1 MSIDAAAPTAAS
13 LVDLIPETPFYI
25 PATGPSTRPRRT
37 LKHGDGFAVLDSHGD
52 IGATTGGPDG
62 IYFADTRFLSRL
74 EMLLN
79 GMQPLLLGSNVRDDN
94 AVLTVDLTNPDMFF
108 EKRLVLPKDTL
119 HVVRTIF
126 LWRGTAYQ
134 RFALRNHGDRPI
146 GINLSLT
153 FGSDFADLFEVRG
166 MRRERRGF

>member
-1 MSIDAAAPTAAS
+1 MSNEAAARATAS
-13 LVDLIPETPFYI
+13 LVDVAIDAVPEAPFYI

-37 LKHGDGFAVLDSHGD
+37 LKYGDTFAVLDSHGD

-62 IYFADTRFLSRL
+62 VFHADTRFLSRM

-94 AVLTVDLTNPDMFF
+94 AGLTVDLTNPDMFF

-126 LWRGTAYQ
+126 LWRSTTYQ
-134 RFALRNHGDRPI
+134 RLALRNHGDRPI
-146 GINLSLT
+146 RTHLSLT
-153 FGSDFADLFEVRG
+153 FGSD
-166 MRRERRGF
+166 